1 MCQHT
6 HPPLRS
12 SLVEP
17 GGAALQLN
25 HSNSSYSSTWL
36 GGAEPGLGRDGQPP
50 DAHRPQGKGRI
61 ATAFHRPPTAF
72 PLPVSTCRA
81 TTPDDPCMLIDLQA
95 KKIDG
100 GRVERILEQCGI
112 ALNKN
117 TVPGDKS
124 AMMPGAPAQCV
135 CVLSAFHVVLEL
147 LALLLLPLH
156 SLLMQQ
162 QAGLLVQAAGLQHF
176 FSSRRCCLFSQ
187 FDHLSPAAAMHS
199 CHAQLPCT
207 ACLSPCTA
215 CLSPCTAAMHSV
227 LIADCVV
234 QAAFGLAPRPSP
246 PEASPR
252 MCEHSLSLS
261 LPFVAFPR
269 SGSRGVSL
277 RLVFH

>member
-1 MCQHT
+1 
-6 HPPLRS
+6 
-12 SLVEP
+12 
-17 GGAALQLN
+17 
-25 HSNSSYSSTWL
+25 
-36 GGAEPGLGRDGQPP
+36 
-50 DAHRPQGKGRI
+50 
-61 ATAFHRPPTAF
+61 
-72 PLPVSTCRA
+72 
-81 TTPDDPCMLIDLQA
+81 MLIDLQA

-135 CVLSAFHVVLEL
+135 CVLSSFHVVLEL

-227 LIADCVV
+227 LIA
-234 QAAFGLAPRPSP
+234 
-246 PEASPR
+246 
-252 MCEHSLSLS
+252 MHSVLIAMHSCHAQRAYRRLRRAGGIR
-261 LPFVAFPR
+261 LGTPAITT
-269 SGSRGVSL
+269 RGFTTYV
-277 RLVFH
+277 